1 MKIPK
6 LEQKYGKKLI
16 DKVLKGKYLEGCTV
30 IISKD
35 GTEDIPEGDIIRA
48 IKEIKGEKINPFEWD

>member
-1 MKIPK
+1 MKIHE
-6 LEQKYGKKLI
+6 LEQKYRRELI
-16 DKVLKGKYLEGCTV
+16 DKILKGSYLEGCTV

-35 GTEDIPEGDIIRA
+35 GTEDIPEEDIIRA